1 MFHRNKGRIPFFI
14 FISIL
19 VILSCSPKYTI
30 PRTEE
35 EFSRE
40 ISRLEKLTRENP
52 DPSVQIKS
60 HLELARLYT
69 HYQNPGRD
77 YLKGCREFAAYLS
90 LVPADRKNDEIQNWV
105 SALEE
110 LEKSEKE
117 AAILRGENAKTR
129 EALNLLS
136 KRNKELQDRLESLE
150 KTNRSLSEVNRSLKE
165 SNEKMQETIV
175 KLNQLDRQME
185 EKRRSIR

>member
-1 MFHRNKGRIPFFI
+1 MLHRNKGRVSFLIFF
-14 FISIL
+14 SIL
-19 VILSCSPKYTI
+19 VISSCSPKYTT
-30 PRTEE
+30 PRTDE

-40 ISRLEKLTRENP
+40 ISRLEKLLRENP

-90 LVPADRKNDEIQNWV
+90 LVPPDWKNDEIQNWL

-110 LEKSEKE
+110 LEKLEKE
-117 AAILRGENAKTR
+117 AAVLRGENTETR
-129 EALNLLS
+129 ETLDLLS
-136 KRNKELQDRLESLE
+136 KKNKELQNRLEGLE
-150 KTNRSLSEVNRSLKE
+150 KTNRILKE
-165 SNEKMQETIV
+165 SNEKMKETIE
-175 KLNQLDRQME
+175 KLNILDRQME
-185 EKRRSIR
+185 EKRRNIR